1 MSSIYG
7 NLKAKFVIISGGLLT
22 TLRTYTLQNRSGTI
36 ALIDDIPT
44 PRINAQAGN
53 YTAVLAD
60 VNSVT
65 IDMTSASANT
75 FTIPTNAS
83 VAFPVGSSLTVF
95 RSGAGVTTIQATTGV
110 ILNGTSGGSRL
121 IEGQYQGVLL
131 QKKAT
136 DTWYIFNK

>member
-1 MSSIYG
+1 MIFTQLRSKLFQIVETS
-7 NLKAKFVIISGGLLT
+7 LT
-22 TLRTYTLQNRSGTI
+22 ALRTYTLPNKSGII
-36 ALIDDIPT
+36 ALINDIPT
-44 PRINAQAGN
+44 PTINAQAGN
-53 YTAVLAD
+53 YTAVLTD

-65 IDMTSASANT
+65 IDMTSESANT

-95 RSGAGVTTIQATTGV
+95 RSGAGVITIQATTGV